1 MKGLS
6 KSFCIKEGLKEFYLS
21 REVEPMTDCY
31 LEDLVK
37 EVLDVIVEE
46 GIKPANWFYTEELCD
61 FDRAALLCEVC
72 NYLAKEVS
80 GYYYTFK
87 DLLAG
92 ALMFSKYQ
100 APADCSITVEESW
113 GMNALMFSSKV
124 IGTVYVHCPSL
135 DDKTVDEA
143 FDMYPSRWIGYNQWS
158 KVYRQSLAVDLIQD
172 YDLLVL
178 MARATTRRRTSRT
191 LNRNVKARKA
201 LAKYLQLP
209 YEEVCCR

>member
-1 MKGLS
+1 MKDLS

-21 REVEPMTDCY
+21 REVEPMTDCC

-72 NYLAKEVS
+72 NYLAKNVS
-80 GYYYTFK
+80 DYYYTFK

-100 APADCSITVEESW
+100 APVDCSITVEESW

-124 IGTVYVHCPSL
+124 IGTVCIHTPELSDEVIQ
-135 DDKTVDEA
+135 EA
-143 FDMYPSRWIGYNQWS
+143 FDMYPSRWIGYNHWS

-191 LNRNVKARKA
+191 LNRNAKARKA
-201 LAKYLQLP
+201 LAKYLELP
-209 YEEVCCR
+209 YEEVCSN